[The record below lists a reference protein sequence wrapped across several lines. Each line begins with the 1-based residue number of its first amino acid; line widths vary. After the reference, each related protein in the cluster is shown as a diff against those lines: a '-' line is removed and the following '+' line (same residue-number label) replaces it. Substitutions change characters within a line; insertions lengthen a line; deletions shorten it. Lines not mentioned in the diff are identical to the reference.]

1 MVVHTQGKPN
11 ALPGRRG
18 HKPLR
23 DSMRIPILLFVL
35 VLGVVLLASCGNGD
49 EVTQEPAESA
59 LPEAGAPT
67 PLQPIQ
73 PDLPCFVSPRVEKS
87 AEPVVSPTPQVVHIQ
102 LLEHPYRVVP
112 NDIVLEENSQYRL
125 IVQAGN
131 ETHGFRVL
139 PLGLDYE
146 IPPGG
151 QIDVVVRPLE
161 PGIFP
166 IENWRRM
173 PESELISTITVVPE
187 GVAAATWNS
196 LCGHIQVHSPPP
208 SAELGAPFVIEGS
221 VARASGA
228 SLHITRVEA
237 WSDGQQVGVVTRD
250 QFVKSYIAH
259 SDFRARAASS
269 SFFLAIPKLA
279 PGTHDLLLKAYLQNG
294 TLTATTLVPL
304 TVLPS
309 DPSGSLLPGY
319 RGNID
324 LPLENELLSLP
335 VTVQGWAVIPGSKL
349 GTGVGAVEVWNGPRE
364 TGQYLTEAAYGLY
377 RSDVAEEFGEP
388 FLASSGFIAQLDDLP
403 AGEVTLYFYVR
414 DRETGDYVSPRFR
427 QPSLTQKIR
436 LAEGKV
442 TDAAWPVALAAAP
455 DGRLFFAELLTGRIM
470 VLQDGQVLPEPFA
483 TLKDVTYHRESGLL
497 GLALHPD
504 FPQEPYLYAMYVVRD
519 VETDF
524 PRMQR
529 VVRFRDVDNVGQA
542 YTVILDNLPYAIEG
556 FHNGGRIVF
565 GTDGK
570 LYLSLGD
577 IWIEEYSQ
585 DPARLPGSILRY
597 NLDGS
602 IPIDN
607 PDPSSP
613 VYAIGFRNVFGLAVQ
628 PNTGFLYAT
637 ENGPAGF
644 DEVNKVE
651 AGQNYGWPLH
661 MGVTNAEGFIDPIAV
676 FGNWPELPIAPTGAT
691 FTTEQPDL
699 LLLCGFTDFYLR
711 GVRLE
716 SPDYDSVDSKLVLST
731 NCALDVTY
739 SSDGWL
745 YYSTPS
751 AIYRARLDDLLRLQ
765 EKNSGSE

>member
-1 MVVHTQGKPN
+1 MIASERRKSNAVPGAQG
-11 ALPGRRG
+11 
-18 HKPLR
+18 HSPLR
-23 DSMRIPILLFVL
+23 GPMSKLIYFFALLVGLALL
-35 VLGVVLLASCGNGD
+35 VSCGNGD
-49 EVTQEPAESA
+49 EETPRPAEST
-59 LPEAGAPT
+59 LPEVGAPT
-67 PLQPIQ
+67 STQAVQ
-73 PDLPCFVSPRVEKS
+73 PDLPCFVSPRVEDPV
-87 AEPVVSPTPQVVHIQ
+87 EPVASPTPQTIRIQ

-112 NDIVLEENSQYRL
+112 NDVVLEQDTQYRL

-131 ETHGFRVL
+131 ATHGFRVL
-139 PLGLDYE
+139 PLGLNYE

-151 QIDVVVRPLE
+151 QIDVLVRPLE

-166 IENWRRM
+166 IVNWRRM
-173 PESELISTITVVPE
+173 PESELISTITVVPK

-208 SAELGAPFVIEGS
+208 NAELGAPFAIEGS
-221 VARASGA
+221 VARASGT
-228 SLHITRVEA
+228 SLHIARVEA
-237 WSDGQQVGVVTRD
+237 WGDGQLVGVVTRE

-259 SDFRARAASS
+259 SDFRARAAGS
-269 SFFLAIPKLA
+269 SFFLAIPELT
-279 PGTHDLLLKAYLQNG
+279 PGAHTLLLKAYLQNG
-294 TLTATTLVPL
+294 TLTATTIVPL
-304 TVLPS
+304 NVLPS
-309 DPSGSLLPGY
+309 DSSGGILPGY

-335 VTVQGWAVIPGSKL
+335 VTVQGWAVVPGSKL
-349 GTGVGAVEVWNGPRE
+349 GTGVGAVEIWNGPRE
-364 TGQYLTEAAYGLY
+364 TGQFLTEAAYGLY

-388 FLASSGFIAQLDDLP
+388 SLASSGFIAQLDNLP
-403 AGEVTLYFYVR
+403 AGEVTLHFYVR

-427 QPSLTQKIR
+427 QPELTQTFS
-436 LAEGKV
+436 LAEGRV

-470 VLQDGQVLPEPFA
+470 VLQDGQVLPKPFA
-483 TLKDVTYHRESGLL
+483 TLEDVTYHRETGLL
-497 GLALHPD
+497 GLALHPNY
-504 FPQEPYLYAMYVVRD
+504 PQEPYLYAMYVVRD
-519 VETDF
+519 AETDL
-524 PRMQR
+524 PHMQR
-529 VVRFRDVDNVGQA
+529 VARFRDVGNVGQD
-542 YTVILDNLPYAIEG
+542 YTVILNNLPYAIAG
-556 FHNGGRIVF
+556 FHNGGRITF
-565 GTDGK
+565 GADGK

-597 NLDGS
+597 NADGS

-628 PNTGFLYAT
+628 PNTGFLFAT

-661 MGVTNAEGFIDPIAV
+661 MGVTQAEGFIDPIAV
-676 FGNWPELPIAPTGAT
+676 FGTWPELPTAPTGAT

-699 LLLCGFTDFYLR
+699 LLLCGFTDFFLR
-711 GVRLE
+711 GVRLIA
-716 SPDYDSVDSKLVLST
+716 PDYESVDSKLVLST

-739 SSDGWL
+739 SNDGWL

-751 AIYRARLDDLLRLQ
+751 AIYRARLDDLLYLH
-765 EKNSGSE
+765 EKSAE